1 MSKSRLIK
9 RLKAEMDDLE
19 ENPVSNCSA
28 GPLEDNIT
36 HWYAT
41 IFGPENTP
49 YENGIFKLDI
59 HFLPEH
65 PFKAPKISFITPIY
79 HCNINKSGAICLD
92 ILKDQW
98 SPALTISK
106 VLLSLCSLLSEPN
119 PKDPLEPD
127 IAKLLISNKKEH
139 DSLAREYTI
148 QYANEQR

>member
-1 MSKSRLIK
+1 MSNTRLIK
-9 RLKAEMDDLE
+9 RLKAEIEDLE

-28 GPLEDNIT
+28 GPLEDDIT
-36 HWYAT
+36 HWNAT

-49 YENGIFKLDI
+49 YENGIFRLDI
-59 HFLPEH
+59 NFVAEH
-65 PFKAPKISFITPIY
+65 PFKPPKIVFRTPIY
-79 HCNINKSGAICLD
+79 HCNINKNGAICLD

-119 PKDPLEPD
+119 PNDPLEPE
-127 IAKLLISNKKEH
+127 IAKLLITNRKEH

-148 QYANEQR
+148 QYANEEN